1 MNAPRINACNGQ
13 RRRRHWLIAL
23 GSLVLAVVFSLLQ
36 PALPRAR
43 AGVATQPPLRVQ
55 LRWLPQAQFAGF
67 YVAQDLDLFEREGLP
82 VDLQP
87 GGPQVDPL
95 QRLIEGKT
103 DVAMGWVSDALQER
117 LQGADIVN
125 VAQLL
130 QRPGTML
137 VCRADAGVQQAADL
151 RGKRVGTWFLGDQY
165 DLGYWL
171 RSHGLTLA
179 DVQLVRQRPAGR
191 DLIGG
196 QVDCAMAMSYNEF
209 LTILNA
215 GALKSNLFAVRFG
228 QEDSGFLEDGLYV
241 RAADLRDPV
250 QRDRLMRLLRGLAAG
265 WRYAARYPGEAVAI
279 TRRFMQDSDKDH
291 QRDMLDEI
299 LQLMDLRRGFGL
311 LDPVSFARSV
321 TIVGQGSGQP
331 AAIARAAQGAWS
343 LQVWRQAQLDGPQK
357 GPLGP
362 AGRHAFA
369 QLVSSP
375 WFYGL
380 DLVGTAAFGFSGF
393 LRALQ
398 RRYDLWGCF
407 ILTMLPAVGGGT
419 LRDLLV
425 GGMRSPPFI
434 FKDSTYL
441 LLVVTVMISGLLLS
455 NLLKTGAPE
464 SRWFNRLLGI
474 CDSIGLATFTIIG
487 ARVALEADLG
497 WWWMAI
503 CAALTCAGGGMLL
516 DVVTGRE
523 PRTFQGEPYEEIAV
537 LGALVLIAGLL
548 IADRFET
555 LTWPVLVALVV
566 SWWFVFLLRQI
577 VVKHN
582 LRSWRPGISPA
593 TRR

>member
-1 MNAPRINACNGQ
+1 MNANPFDRSPLVRG
-13 RRRRHWLIAL
+13 RRQWLIGLCAL
-23 GSLVLAVVFSLLQ
+23 AATLLFSLVQLD
-36 PALPRAR
+36 LPSAR
-43 AGVATQPPLRVQ
+43 AGVADQQPLRVR

-67 YVAQDLDLFEREGLP
+67 YVAQDLDLFEREGLQ

-87 GGPQVDPL
+87 GGPQVNPL
-95 QRLIEGKT
+95 QQLIEGKT
-103 DVAMGWVSDALQER
+103 DVAMGWVSDALQQR

-137 VCRADAGVQQAADL
+137 ACRADAGVQQPADL
-151 RGKRVGTWFLGDQY
+151 RGKRIGTWFLGDQD

-171 RSHGLTLA
+171 RGHGLSLA
-179 DVQLVRQRPAGR
+179 DVQLVRQRPAAR
-191 DLIGG
+191 DLIDG
-196 QVDCAMAMSYNEF
+196 QVDCATAMSYNEF
-209 LTILNA
+209 LTILDS
-215 GALKSNLFAVRFG
+215 GALKSNLFTVRFA
-228 QEDSGFLEDGLYV
+228 QENSGFLEDGLYV
-241 RAADLRDPV
+241 RAADLRDPAK
-250 QRDRLMRLLRGLAAG
+250 RDRLKRLLRGLAAG
-265 WRYAARYPGEAVAI
+265 WRYTARYPDEAVAI
-279 TRRFMQDSDKDH
+279 TQRFMASSDKEH
-291 QRDMLDEI
+291 QLDMLTEI

-311 LDPVSFARSV
+311 LDPGSFARSV
-321 TIVGQGSGQP
+321 TIVGQGSGKP

-343 LQVWRQAQLDGPQK
+343 LQIWRQAQIDGPQK

-362 AGRHAFA
+362 AGRHAFG
-369 QLVSSP
+369 QLVNNP

-380 DLVGTAAFGFSGF
+380 DLLGTAAFGFSGF

-407 ILTMLPAVGGGT
+407 ILTLLPAVGGGT
-419 LRDLLV
+419 LRDLLI

-441 LLVVTVMISGLLLS
+441 LMVMAVMISGLLLAKVL
-455 NLLKTGAPE
+455 NAGAPE
-464 SRWFNRLLGI
+464 TPWFNRVLGI

-497 WWWMAI
+497 WWWMVI

-537 LGALVLIAGLL
+537 LGALLLIAGLL

-555 LTWPVLVALVV
+555 LSWPVLVALVMC
-566 SWWFVFLLRQI
+566 WWFVFLCRQI

-582 LRSWRPGISPA
+582 LRSWRPGMTA
-593 TRR
+593 TTKR